1 VGDDWGLPADED
13 PSRRRRWWVAAIAVA
28 VVLVVVGAMTVLV
41 RGDDGDRIG
50 PDDQALAARRDGATT
65 SSVTASTTSST
76 TTSTTTTTVPPTTAP
91 PATDPP
97 AAPPPRPP
105 AAASAKK
112 GVSVWDMTGL
122 GAALDD
128 VGADWYYN
136 WASGP
141 TSGAGGAAEFV
152 PMIWGARS
160 VNADELG
167 RAKAS
172 GSTLLGF
179 NEPDFDSQANMS
191 VEQALDLWPQ
201 LEATGMRLG
210 SPAVAVGGA
219 DAGGWLDRFMS
230 GARQRGLRVDFIT
243 LHWYGADFSSAAV
256 GHLRNYIEAVHDR
269 YGLPIWLTEYALIRW
284 EGGGST
290 FPTDAEQA
298 AFVEGS
304 TAMLQ
309 GLSYVERYAWFALP
323 TPDDE
328 QGTGLYR
335 HDTATPTPTPAGSSY
350 RAAG

>member
-1 VGDDWGLPADED
+1 MGDDWGLPADEPD
-13 PSRRRRWWVAAIAVA
+13 GPRRRRWWVAAAVA
-28 VVLVVVGAMTVLV
+28 VVLVLLGGVAVVA
-41 RGDDGDRIG
+41 RGDGGDGTGLDDR
-50 PDDQALAARRDGATT
+50 ALASRRD
-65 SSVTASTTSST
+65 SASTTTIAST
-76 TTSTTTTTVPPTTAP
+76 TTSTTTTTVPPTTVPPTTAP

-105 AAASAKK
+105 ATDSAKK
-112 GVSVWDMTGL
+112 GVSVWEMTGL

-128 VGADWYYN
+128 VGAAWYYN

-160 VNADELG
+160 VNADELA
-167 RAKAS
+167 RARDS

-290 FPTDAEQA
+290 YPSDAEQA

-309 GLSYVERYAWFALP
+309 SLPYVERYAWFALP
-323 TPDDE
+323 TPDDK
-328 QGTGLYR
+328 QATGLYR
-335 HDTATPTPTPAGSSY
+335 HNTPSPTPTPAGTSY

>member
-1 VGDDWGLPADED
+1 MGDDWGLPADED